1 MNIDQ
6 RRWFAK
12 NIVKSYKQNRD
23 LKKVLAH
30 PECKDQ
36 EFLGEI
42 IVGLIQSVMGK
53 THDTFLTL
61 QFLEEIEILPEG
73 QKLAVARTAFNAIGT
88 KYWQHQNLVEH
99 SFLQVCDHGT
109 SDDLLYVFDIWAQSY
124 AQQLL
129 LPLYIQKA
137 PERWQIELEHCV
149 VQTMAQNR
157 YPYDLFR
164 FIPHVNS
171 YPLSEVVD
179 MYLKGFCRSA
189 DHSMQEVER
198 IVNHNSHPQMLDFA
212 KILLDRFANHQ
223 NFAQWHNIPKSR
235 HERMTVKVQ
244 NIVLSQ
250 QIDIENIKIESMSAR
265 SRKI

>member
-12 NIVKSYKQNRD
+12 NIVKTYKQTSD

-30 PECKDQ
+30 PECKDE
-36 EFLGEI
+36 EFLSEI
-42 IVGLIQSVMGK
+42 VLGLIQSVMGK
-53 THDTFLTL
+53 TRDTFLTL
-61 QFLEEIEILPEG
+61 QLLEKIKILPEE
-73 QKLAVARTAFNAIGT
+73 QKVAATRTAFNVIGT
-88 KYWQHQNLVEH
+88 KYWQHPNLVEH
-99 SFLQVCDHGT
+99 SFLQVCNYGA
-109 SDDLLYVFDIWAQSY
+109 SDDLFYVFDIWAQSY
-124 AQQLL
+124 SQQLL

-137 PERWQIELEHCV
+137 PELWRAELEHSV
-149 VQTMAQNR
+149 VQTMTKNR

-164 FIPHVNS
+164 FIPHIKWC
-171 YPLSEVVD
+171 PLSEVVN
-179 MYLKGFCRSA
+179 MYLNGFCRSP

-198 IVNHNSHPQMLDFA
+198 IVNHNSHPQMVDFT
-212 KILLDRFANHQ
+212 KILLDGFANHP
-223 NFAQWHNIPKSR
+223 NFAKWHNIPKSR

-250 QIDIENIKIESMSAR
+250 QIDLDNSKIQSMSAR